1 MCRKSSWPDKLIVL
15 TRIARSVLA
24 LALGAVIGKY
34 RPIKSLKNM
43 TICVVT
49 GMGCLSWFLMLLLYI
64 LTVAE
69 GIELF

>member
-1 MCRKSSWPDKLIVL
+1 MITLFLNYKLIVFI
-15 TRIARSVLA
+15 RIVRSVLA

-34 RPIKSLKNM
+34 KPLKSFKNKV
-43 TICVVT
+43 ICFVT
-49 GMGCLSWFLMLLLYI
+49 FVGCMSWFLMLLLYI